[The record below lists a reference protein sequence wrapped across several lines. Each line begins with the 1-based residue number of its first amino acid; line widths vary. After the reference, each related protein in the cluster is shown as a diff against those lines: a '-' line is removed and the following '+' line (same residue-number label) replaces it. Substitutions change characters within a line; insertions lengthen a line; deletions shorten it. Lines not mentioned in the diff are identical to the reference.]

1 MKLMATSLRLL
12 LSGDYLDARS
22 CGRRQREMCHLVDC
36 LFASI
41 KAVLGDKTEK
51 NMKLSLS
58 DKAENMWVCIE
69 RHGDKAEKET
79 VSSLSL
85 HVDETEK

>member
-1 MKLMATSLRLL
+1 MF
-12 LSGDYLDARS
+12 LSGDYLDARG
-22 CGRRQREMCHLVDC
+22 CGRRLREMRHRVDC

-41 KAVLGDKTEK
+41 KAVLGDKAEK

-69 RHGDKAEKET
+69 RHGDKAEKEI

-85 HVDETEK
+85 RVDERKMSK

>member
-1 MKLMATSLRLL
+1 MATGL
-12 LSGDYLDARS
+12 
-22 CGRRQREMCHLVDC
+22 REMCHRVDC

-41 KAVLGDKTEK
+41 KAVLGDKAEK
-51 NMKLSLS
+51 NMRLSLS

-69 RHGDKAEKET
+69 RHGDKAEKEI

-85 HVDETEK
+85 RVDERKNSARL